1 MSYII
6 AYKKPVSPAALFY
19 FTYHLTYEN
28 NITFNKILDN
38 VDANTFVFPENYHY
52 VCGYMKYFIHKNDLY
67 SLTEDGI
74 ITKINSG
81 GWTHISGEYG
91 NIIAGEAVGA
101 FEDDIANAYGIKNN
115 QLYKIQGNNII
126 EIGSSISSNKF
137 INVIGASTDSVH
149 EHSMVNFCAYALT
162 DKNEIFVINRNKE
175 ITNISIFDENSV
187 INSFSGFKNTNT
199 SYTYYIHI
207 IVDNK
212 LYLMSENDIQ
222 LRDDSKKYLKV
233 FGDMCCAT
241 GYYALQFVLDENY
254 NLYPISKNQIGKITV
269 ENDSEPVKWELV
281 DGTKAL
287 PYNCNAIGNKHLYVI
302 GPRSPEDI
310 STLSMDL
317 HAFLV
322 DNTMQYDFLTSK
334 LYINDF
340 YVFCLSN
347 NKLYQIRTNMTLND
361 EAQFIYEKNNIEIA
375 IPDGYNKC
383 LGVHTYKKKSG
394 DYGMGVAIFQ

>member
-1 MSYII
+1 
-6 AYKKPVSPAALFY
+6 
-19 FTYHLTYEN
+19 
-28 NITFNKILDN
+28 
-38 VDANTFVFPENYHY
+38 
-52 VCGYMKYFIHKNDLY
+52 
-67 SLTEDGI
+67 
-74 ITKINSG
+74 
-81 GWTHISGEYG
+81 
-91 NIIAGEAVGA
+91 
-101 FEDDIANAYGIKNN
+101 
-115 QLYKIQGNNII
+115 
-126 EIGSSISSNKF
+126 
-137 INVIGASTDSVH
+137 
-149 EHSMVNFCAYALT
+149 MVNFCAYALT

-254 NLYPISKNQIGKITV
+254 NLYPISKNQIGTITV

-281 DGTKAL
+281 NGTKAL

-334 LYINDF
+334 LYINDHN
-340 YVFCLSN
+340 VFCLNN
-347 NKLYQIRTNMTLND
+347 NKLYQIRTNMTFND
-361 EAQFIYEKNNIEIA
+361 EGQFIYEKNNKEITM
-375 IPDGYNKC
+375 PEGYTKC
-383 LGVHTYKKKSG
+383 LGVHTYKKSG
-394 DYGMGVAIFQ
+394 DYNMGVAIFQ

>member
-19 FTYHLTYEN
+19 FTYHATYET

-38 VDANTFVFPENYHY
+38 VDANTFVFPENYHDVY
-52 VCGYMKYFIHKNDLY
+52 GYMKYFIHKNDLY
-67 SLTEDGI
+67 SLTENGI

-91 NIIAGEAVGA
+91 NRIGESSGG

-149 EHSMVNFCAYALT
+149 ESSKVNYCAYALT

-175 ITNISIFDENSV
+175 IINISIFDESSV
-187 INSFSGFKNTNT
+187 INSFSGFKNTDY

-222 LRDDSKKYLKV
+222 LQDDSKKYLKV
-233 FGDMCCAT
+233 FGDMCSDK
-241 GYYALQFVLDENY
+241 GDPSQFVLDENY
-254 NLYPISKNQIGKITV
+254 NLYPISKNQIGTITV

-281 DGTKAL
+281 DGIKLL

-302 GPRSPEDI
+302 GPRSPEDL

-334 LYINDF
+334 LSGNDHN
-340 YVFCLSN
+340 VFCLSN
-347 NKLYQIRTNMTLND
+347 NKLYQIRTNMNLND
-361 EAQFIYEKNNIEIA
+361 EGQFIYEKNNKEITM
-375 IPDGYNKC
+375 PEGYTKC
-383 LGVHTYKKKSG
+383 LGVHTYGRSG
-394 DYGMGVAIFQ
+394 VYNMGVAIFQ